1 VRVLL
6 ATCLGLLA
14 LAAAPAA
21 AQQAPPRCPGS
32 DTAVKR
38 DAALAESA
46 VVCIVN
52 AERAA
57 RGLPPITREARLDA
71 AAQAHSDDMAERGYF
86 DHVSPEGSTPADRA
100 DAAGYP
106 YQSLYE
112 NIAVGQST
120 ARQAMLGWMQ
130 SEGHCHAILAPE
142 VADLG
147 VGLAPSGRQGPAWTQ
162 EFGLVQDAAPPSSDP
177 APRDGCPYQRLSIAP
192 GPAQVA
198 LLALGRTGRRVT
210 VFGRL
215 EGEGAGREIVVEAR
229 RGGRRARK
237 TVRTR
242 AEGAFETTIRA
253 PRGRGRVKVT
263 VTAPAVA
270 GVYETGSDT
279 RRI

>member
-1 VRVLL
+1 MRS
-6 ATCLGLLA
+6 A
-14 LAAAPAA
+14 
-21 AQQAPPRCPGS
+21 
-32 DTAVKR
+32 
-38 DAALAESA
+38 DAADDA

-57 RGLPPITREARLDA
+57 RGLPPVTREARLDA
-71 AAQAHSDDMAERGYF
+71 AAQGHSDDMAARGYF
-86 DHVSPEGSTPADRA
+86 DHVSPEGRTPADRA

-112 NIAVGQST
+112 NIALGQTT

-130 SEGHCHAILAPE
+130 SEGHCHAVLAPD

-147 VGLAPSGRQGPAWTQ
+147 VGLAANGRQGPTWTQ
-162 EFGLVQDAAPPSSDP
+162 EFGLVQDMAPPSADT

-192 GPAQVA
+192 GPAQIA
-198 LLALGRTGRRVT
+198 LLALGRTGRHVT

-229 RGGRRARK
+229 RAGRRTRK

-242 AEGAFETTIRA
+242 ADGSFRTTLRA

-263 VTAPAVA
+263 ATATAVPD
-270 GVYETGSDT
+270 VYEAGSDS